1 MRPDVAIVTGA
12 ARGIGAA
19 VCERLKAVGW
29 QVAGFDRSWADGS
42 GDMVVAR
49 ETVDVTDYDAVN
61 GCVARIEDNI
71 GPVGLLVN
79 NAGITHD
86 GMAHKM
92 APEDFTTVI
101 DVNLIGPFH
110 LIRAVLP
117 GMRER
122 AFGRIVSISSMNA
135 QRGQPGQANYAAA
148 KAGLIG
154 LTKTIALENA
164 AKGITANCV
173 APGFIETDMTAAM
186 RADVRDAEVV
196 RIPAG
201 RVGTPTDVAGAV
213 SFLASDEASFITG
226 QVLSVNG
233 GQLMP

>member
-12 ARGIGAA
+12 ARGIGA
-19 VCERLKAVGW
+19 VICERLEAESWRMVGL
-29 QVAGFDRSWADGS
+29 DRSWIDGS
-42 GDMVVAR
+42 GDALFAR
-49 ETVDVTDYDAVN
+49 ETVDVTDYHAVSD
-61 GCVARIEDNI
+61 CVARIEANV
-71 GPVGLLVN
+71 GPVGVLVN
-79 NAGITHD
+79 NAGITRD

-92 APEDFTTVI
+92 APEDFTAVI
-101 DVNLIGPFH
+101 DVNLVGSFH

-122 AFGRIVSISSMNA
+122 GFGRIVSISSMNA
-135 QRGQPGQANYAAA
+135 QRGQAGQANYAAA

-154 LTKTIALENA
+154 LTKAIALENA

-186 RADVRDAEVV
+186 RAEVRNAEIA

-201 RVGTPTDVAGAV
+201 RVGAPADIASAVA
-213 SFLASDEASFITG
+213 FLASDEASFITG